1 VVKNSFRVASVI
13 QFELQNIIVVFAIQH
28 HLTNSLMI
36 CPTPQPTSTAET
48 LLNNYESTHPLTVA
62 NFRQMEDGAYWFE
75 RLLALENSWKER
87 LTSVPKNIIAQNS
100 THGSPPK
107 PHQTYDLV
115 YAGGGL
121 GLLHATVMQCIHGKN
136 VCVFDK
142 FTTGLTHRDWN
153 ISMPELLR
161 LQDIGLLNSEE
172 MESIIQRIYSSGF
185 IAFHN
190 LNSPYKTEPLW
201 MNGVL
206 DVAISAN
213 ILLGILREKFLKGG
227 GVILDGATFNH
238 VWNNDGYA
246 ITSITI
252 DNNELLLQS
261 SVLID
266 CMGAYSPIAR
276 WLNKDVPFTHC
287 CPTVGTISR
296 GFTEGKATDEVN
308 PEIGEILVTIDDA
321 DEYGRQLIWE
331 GFPSKDDEF
340 VTYLFFYDSIDSPTN
355 KSLLDLYEVFFANL
369 HRYKKAGENFSI
381 GRPAFGMIPSILH
394 RSVTRKRIVSTNHIL
409 SIGDASAL
417 SSPLTYCGFGS
428 FVRNLER
435 TTILLNHTIEE
446 NNTFNERLSLISA
459 YEPQVSISAN
469 FAQYLVGTKSQS
481 KSSINSTMNMIMG
494 VLHKLPK
501 FVSEELF
508 RDTLSW
514 NAYNRL
520 MSAVPVYYP
529 NAYSLLFQNGIST
542 GFWWV
547 VNFIG
552 FALHELRK
560 RWYLRANQI
569 GSLQKNTTSLSFN
582 DKVRFFTYRDTRVY
596 P

>member
-1 VVKNSFRVASVI
+1 
-13 QFELQNIIVVFAIQH
+13 
-28 HLTNSLMI
+28 MI
-36 CPTPQPTSTAET
+36 CPTPQPTSISESLFAE
-48 LLNNYESTHPLTVA
+48 YEITHPLTVS
-62 NFRQMEDGAYWFE
+62 NFRKMEDGAYWFE
-75 RLLALENSWKER
+75 RLLALEKSWKDR
-87 LTSVPKNIIAQNS
+87 LTSLPKNIIAKAS
-100 THGSPPK
+100 THGIPPK
-107 PHQTYDLV
+107 PHQIYDVV

-161 LQDIGLLNSEE
+161 LKDIGLLSSTEIN
-172 MESIIQRIYSSGF
+172 SIIQRVYKSGF

-190 LNSPYKTEPLW
+190 TNSPYKTEPLW

-213 ILLGILREKFLKGG
+213 ILLGILRDKFIHGG
-227 GVILDGATFNH
+227 GTIIDGAVFNH
-238 VWNNDGYA
+238 VWNSEGFA
-246 ITSITI
+246 TTSISI
-252 DNNELLLQS
+252 NNKDELILQS

-296 GFTEGKATDEVN
+296 GFAEGNALDEVN
-308 PEIGEILVTIDDA
+308 PDIGEILVTIDDA
-321 DEYGRQLIWE
+321 DELGRQLIWE

-394 RSVTRKRIVSTNHIL
+394 RSLTRKRVVSDNHIL
-409 SIGDASAL
+409 SLGDAAAL

-435 TTILLNHTIEE
+435 TTTLLNHSIDEDNTY
-446 NNTFNERLSLISA
+446 NNRLSLISA

-469 FAQYLVGTKSQS
+469 FAQYLVGTNNQHKSD
-481 KSSINSTMNMIMG
+481 INSTMNMIMG

-501 FVSEELF
+501 YVSEELF

-529 NAYSLLFQNGIST
+529 NAYSLLFKNGIST

-547 VNFIG
+547 VNFLG
-552 FALHELRK
+552 FAFHELNK
-560 RWYLRANQI
+560 RWFLRTNNNLNSE
-569 GSLQKNTTSLSFN
+569 SLCNLSFD
-582 DKVRFFTYRDTRVY
+582 DKVRYFTYRDTRVY
-596 P
+596 PYNDLQ